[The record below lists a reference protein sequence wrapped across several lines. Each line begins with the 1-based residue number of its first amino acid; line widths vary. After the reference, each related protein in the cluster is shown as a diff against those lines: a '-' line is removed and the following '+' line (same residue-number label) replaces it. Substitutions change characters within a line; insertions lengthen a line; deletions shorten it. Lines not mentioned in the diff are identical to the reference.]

1 MRRWREP
8 SGLSPS
14 PHLVTAQTAL
24 SIFTSPHLHKMSS
37 YPIAPAAIKIFDK
50 ELSPEAYNEWV
61 VLNGYSKQAPLRDQ
75 LANTQSTQNIP
86 NAYQLY
92 AYAHYKDLSRREWSD
107 RSTVFSASV
116 KLNDDNW
123 PAFQHFVRLITDP
136 FIYIDNIQLTGQNDV
151 LDLLTRAINSDHN
164 RLHCNRLDFD
174 LKGNSHQY
182 ITWAK
187 DHLRCNQFSIYDE
200 ANLSQEAL
208 LDFAMTGGQCTSS
221 IIVDYN
227 DISKA
232 MIDFVQKFL
241 ELENWD
247 DYQGV
252 QSIRSA
258 KVVKNQAIQVL
269 KNDYAKFLVKE
280 EHNDDD
286 DKTDYAFEF
295 VNNAI
300 GKKLQLT
307 AKTFDNDIDCWDYRL
322 PVSMEIMNL

>member
-1 MRRWREP
+1 M
-8 SGLSPS
+8 
-14 PHLVTAQTAL
+14 
-24 SIFTSPHLHKMSS
+24 
-37 YPIAPAAIKIFDK
+37 
-50 ELSPEAYNEWV
+50 
-61 VLNGYSKQAPLRDQ
+61 
-75 LANTQSTQNIP
+75 
-86 NAYQLY
+86 
-92 AYAHYKDLSRREWSD
+92 
-107 RSTVFSASV
+107 
-116 KLNDDNW
+116 
-123 PAFQHFVRLITDP
+123 
-136 FIYIDNIQLTGQNDV
+136 
-151 LDLLTRAINSDHN
+151 
-164 RLHCNRLDFD
+164 
-174 LKGNSHQY
+174 GNSHQY

-187 DHLRCNQFSIYDE
+187 DHLRCNQFSIYGE

-208 LDFAMTGGQCTSS
+208 LDLFVTGGQCTSL

-252 QSIRSA
+252 QSIRSSH
-258 KVVKNQAIQVL
+258 VVKNQAIQVL

-286 DKTDYAFEF
+286 DSTEYSFEF

-300 GKKLQLT
+300 GKKLQLI
-307 AKTFDNDIDCWDYRL
+307 AKIFDDEYF